1 MKKYLLLCIF
11 LIQGC
16 SSNLFLSYYNE
27 EQASSGNQTVCE
39 KRYVQIIETSN
50 LDSKIKKYQDKR
62 YEIIGFSEFEDEW
75 EPRSFAIETAKE
87 KNACLVIIGSS
98 LSETQERSYL
108 VAVPST
114 GYAHHSNGTSSTYT
128 SYSYVNSTYYVNIY
142 KQKAVFMAKKKGYK

>member
-1 MKKYLLLCIF
+1 MKKYLFLCVF

-16 SSNLFLSYYNE
+16 SSNAFLDYYND
-27 EQASSGNQTVCE
+27 EQVFSENQTECE
-39 KRYVQIIETSN
+39 TRYVRIIETSD

-87 KNACLVIIGSS
+87 KNACLIIIGSS
-98 LSETQERSYL
+98 LSGTQERSYL

-142 KQKAVFMAKKKGYK
+142 NQKAVFMAKEKENK